1 MVVVVVE
8 VGVVGLM
15 VVGVMILGLVSIGQQ
30 IFGTSLAK
38 PQVETS
44 RNFLFSL
51 VIGFCQKSPR
61 VWQSVISLQD
71 PGLLSG
77 VVQSLSTLLSE
88 LGKKKLATGR
98 QTHIKLRTT
107 SNFSNPSGDILRRE
121 HQSYHHNRVWT
132 GSNLQ
137 L

>member
-1 MVVVVVE
+1 MLKLGLLAVVVDVVGGLVVVVVVE

-77 VVQSLSTLLSE
+77 VVQSLSTLLLE

-107 SNFSNPSGDILRRE
+107 S
-121 HQSYHHNRVWT
+121 
-132 GSNLQ
+132 
-137 L
+137 